1 MKSHVGCWVNRLPLT
16 LRGGFVVA
24 ANQQKY
30 RAGLHLQLPSNQ
42 ETESSKSYNTYGTL
56 TPGYF
61 IPFWG
66 IWKLPNLRLR
76 IGILYRYLR
85 E

>member
-1 MKSHVGCWVNRLPLT
+1 M
-16 LRGGFVVA
+16 VA

-30 RAGLHLQLPSNQ
+30 R
-42 ETESSKSYNTYGTL
+42 YNTYGTL

-66 IWKLPNLRLR
+66 IWKLRPVRLR
-76 IGILYRYLR
+76 VGILYRYLH
-85 E
+85 ETPTYPVAPSSPPNSHYKHQATT